1 MAYVIAI
8 GLLVLAGIGVSFF
21 RGPIA
26 IIVLPAEPI
35 VHGFFLTNTMI
46 AGWLTIAVL
55 LGISYAATGFSGA
68 RMKLVPQGVQSMMEA
83 LIEALFAFTT
93 SVAGEENGRK
103 FFPLIGTIFL
113 FIMTSAWLA
122 LLPGFGTIGTVQK
135 TEYHHGQGTT
145 FSSAGPVAVILPGA
159 KNLVPHTAL
168 PAADSHAPAAGAKAD
183 DHGAA
188 AKPAA
193 DASHAAPPA
202 GQFEGALV
210 PVLRSVN
217 TDLNTPLAI
226 ALIAMGF
233 IQFWGLQTL
242 GMGYV
247 GKFFNFKDGP
257 IGVFVGLLE
266 LISEFS
272 KIVSFTFRLFGNM
285 FAGEVLLV
293 VISFLVPWVALLP
306 FLGLEIFVG
315 FVQAL
320 VFAGLTLVFA
330 TMAVAAHGEHEEA
343 HGAAHGHEEAGH
355 AAPAHGATAGHQ

>member
-1 MAYVIAI
+1 MAYAIAI
-8 GLLVLAGIGVSFF
+8 GLLVLAGVGISFF

-26 IIVLPAEPI
+26 IISLPAETI

-55 LGISYAATGFSGA
+55 MGLSYAATGFSGA
-68 RMKLVPQGVQSMMEA
+68 KMKLVPSGVQSMMEA
-83 LIEALFAFTT
+83 VIEALFAFTT

-135 TEYHHGQGTT
+135 SEYHHGEGTT
-145 FSSAGPVAVILPGA
+145 FTSAGAVAFIMPGA
-159 KNLVPHTAL
+159 KNLVPHHDTHAAA
-168 PAADSHAPAAGAKAD
+168 PAADSHGAAAPAVNAD

-188 AKPAA
+188 AKPA
-193 DASHAAPPA
+193 

-210 PVLRSVN
+210 PFLRSVN

-226 ALIAMGF
+226 ALTAMTF
-233 IQFWGLQTL
+233 IEMWGLQAL
-242 GMGYV
+242 GIGYL
-247 GKFFNFKDGP
+247 GKFLNFKEGP

-272 KIVSFTFRLFGNM
+272 KIISFTFRLFGNM
-285 FAGEVLLV
+285 FAGEVLLT

-330 TMAVAAHGEHEEA
+330 TMAVAAHGEHEESHGED
-343 HGAAHGHEEAGH
+343 HGAEPAGH
-355 AAPAHGATAGHQ
+355 GAPAHGAPAGHH